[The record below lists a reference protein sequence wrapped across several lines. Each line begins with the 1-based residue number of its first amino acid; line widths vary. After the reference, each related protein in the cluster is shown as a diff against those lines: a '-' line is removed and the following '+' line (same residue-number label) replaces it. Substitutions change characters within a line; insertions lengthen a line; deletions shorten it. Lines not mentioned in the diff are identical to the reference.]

1 MGACVRGQ
9 GHSHVRSLS
18 RDHVERSMQTTP
30 PPRPCCCRSSA
41 WRGPGGCR
49 GQGRGRAG
57 RIYARRTDSQVLCFQ
72 SMALPLGLW
81 AGWSGWPG
89 WPVSARQAL
98 HVVNLGRVAW
108 WSARDSHRSVTG
120 PAVSGSGSGETALR
134 LRLRLRL
141 RCTRGGCIRF
151 RFTFVHATPLKPPL
165 QPCWLLPSMDPSG
178 GRKREIEV
186 RRRAFRSRGR
196 SFTSTSE

>member
-1 MGACVRGQ
+1 VLLSIVRVERARRVSRGRGQ
-9 GHSHVRSLS
+9 GR
-18 RDHVERSMQTTP
+18 
-30 PPRPCCCRSSA
+30 
-41 WRGPGGCR
+41 
-49 GQGRGRAG
+49 RGRAG

-120 PAVSGSGSGETALR
+120 PAVSGSGRGDCTASASASASALH
-134 LRLRLRL
+134 
-141 RCTRGGCIRF
+141 TGCIRF
-151 RFTFVHATPLKPPL
+151 RFTFVHAMLAAAINGSPRPE
-165 QPCWLLPSMDPSG
+165 G
-178 GRKREIEV
+178 GNV
-186 RRRAFRSRGR
+186 RGETTAFRSRGR
-196 SFTSTSE
+196 SFTGGWTSTSE